1 MILAFDTCTSRGTLA
16 VGTADRLMSEAYF
29 KTEKGHTG
37 WLMPRVDSMLGSL
50 GMGPAD
56 VDVVAV
62 GIGPG
67 TFTGVKVGI
76 ATAKAIAMGLDIP
89 LVGIPTLDIIAAGTG
104 DDGLTLSVLDAKRGM
119 LYAALYRNESGRPRP
134 LTEYVCTEPDEIV
147 GAGQRVIDGPLSIA
161 GEAPDILIE
170 AFKALG
176 ITVRK
181 VAGRYPLARDMLPLC
196 DRLLSEGHAG
206 TAVSVKPMYL
216 KKPT

>member
-1 MILAFDTCTSRGTLA
+1 LILAFDTCTLRGTLA

-67 TFTGVKVGI
+67 TFTGVKVGV

-89 LVGIPTLDIIAAGTG
+89 LVGIPTLDIIAAGAG
-104 DDGLTLSVLDAKRGM
+104 DEGLTLSVLDAKRGM
-119 LYAALYRNESGRPRP
+119 FYAAVYMNESGRPRL
-134 LTEYVCTEPDEIV
+134 LTDYACMEPARIV
-147 GAGQRVIDGPLSIA
+147 RAGRRVIDGPLSVA
-161 GEAPDILIE
+161 GEAPEFLIE

-176 ITVRK
+176 IAVK
-181 VAGRYPLARDMLPLC
+181 KAAGRYPLARDMLPMC
-196 DRLLSEGHAG
+196 ERMISEGRAG
-206 TAVSVKPMYL
+206 TAVSVTPMYL